1 MNALLTHNKFNN
13 AAGISV
19 IELLIV
25 VAMIFVVGGFVFFK
39 LLRSPKLEVRANVSR
54 EVAGYLEKARSD
66 SMRRNATEI
75 GDMAQ
80 VKIFNGKFYSVAIDA
95 NDDGHL
101 DIPLVMSFTADQG
114 VEFKGPFPKTFIFDG
129 RGQNVD
135 VYKRPVPSQPLI
147 LSDSTG
153 NTAVKLSETGQAVVV
168 PAVKLSA
175 SN

>member
-13 AAGISV
+13 AGGISV

-25 VAMIFVVGGFVFFK
+25 VAMIFVVAGFAFFK
-39 LLRSPKLEVRANVSR
+39 LLRSPKLEVRASVSR
-54 EVAGYLEKARSD
+54 EVAGYLEQARTD
-66 SMRRNATEI
+66 SMRRNATAI
-75 GDMAQ
+75 GEMAQ

-95 NDDGHL
+95 NADGHL

-135 VYKRPVPSQPLI
+135 LHNRPVTFQPLI
-147 LSDSTG
+147 LSDSSG

-168 PAVKLSA
+168 PSVKLSA